1 MAKRGPKSRY
11 ENLRFVAPT
20 GTRDFYRKAAELA
33 GGFEHLPPSSRLRAW
48 MRETLH
54 KEALRL
60 HEEHGIKG
68 KPPEVHPKP
77 PPPLQER

>member
-1 MAKRGPKSRY
+1 MARRGPKSRY
-11 ENLRFVAPT
+11 ENLKFIAPN

-33 GGFEHLPPSSRLRAW
+33 GGLELREW

-54 KEALRL
+54 KEAVRL
-60 HEEHGIKG
+60 HEEHAIKG
-68 KPPEVHPKP
+68 SHPGVHPKP